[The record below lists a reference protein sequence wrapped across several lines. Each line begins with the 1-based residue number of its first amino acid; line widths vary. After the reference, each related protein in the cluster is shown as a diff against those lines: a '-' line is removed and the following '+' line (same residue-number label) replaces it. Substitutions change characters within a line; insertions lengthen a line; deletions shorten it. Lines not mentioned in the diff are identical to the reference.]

1 MMQTRDERAKF
12 IHAWNQVSEIGPRR
26 LQKLLDTFG
35 CPRRAWEAPGQELRL
50 VEGFSKN
57 LTEKVHRQKQIL
69 DPAKLWEEI
78 LASGLAL
85 LLYNDAQYPA
95 DLKEIYDPPA
105 ILYGLGN
112 LALLR
117 TPMVAVV
124 GSRRHTHYGKQVAR
138 RLAAELVS
146 RGITVTSGMARGIDT
161 HAHEGALEQGGKTIA
176 ALGCGLDICYP
187 PENRALK
194 QRIQEQGLVISE
206 FPPGTKP
213 APLNFPRRNRI
224 ISGLSAGTVV
234 VEAGVKSGA
243 LITAE
248 FSLEQGREVFA
259 VPGSIESPYSSG
271 CHKLLKEGAKLVESA
286 ADILEELVLFDPGVQ
301 RQNEAG
307 MERPP
312 GGASS
317 REPPPLEAGEAE
329 LLEILHYE
337 PVSLEE
343 LAGMSQV
350 PLSSLNYL
358 LLEMEMK
365 GLVKQLPGK
374 YFVRNTPGGV

>member
-1 MMQTRDERAKF
+1 MQKRDERAKY

-26 LQKLLDTFG
+26 LQKLLDIFG
-35 CPRRAWEAPGQELRL
+35 CPRRAWEAPEQELRR

-57 LTEKVHRQKQIL
+57 LAEKVHRQKQAQE
-69 DPAKLWEEI
+69 PAKLWEEI
-78 LASGLAL
+78 RASGVSL
-85 LLYNDAQYPA
+85 LLSSDAQYPP
-95 DLKEIYDPPA
+95 DLKQIYDPPA

-176 ALGCGLDICYP
+176 VLGCGLDICYP

-259 VPGSIESPYSSG
+259 VPGSVESPYSSG

-286 ADILEELVLFDPGVQ
+286 ADILEELALFGPGHHGP
-301 RQNEAG
+301 NGAG
-307 MERPP
+307 AAFP
-312 GGASS
+312 GGPSS
-317 REPPPLEAGEAE
+317 RETLPLEAGEAE

-350 PLSSLNYL
+350 PLPGLNYL

-365 GLVKQLPGK
+365 GLIKQLPGK

>member
-1 MMQTRDERAKF
+1 MQAIDERAKY

-35 CPRRAWEAPGQELRL
+35 CPRRAWEAPGQELRR

-57 LTEKVHRQKQIL
+57 LAEKVLQQKQGL
-69 DPAKLWEEI
+69 DPEQLWAAV
-78 LASGLAL
+78 LASGVTL
-85 LLYNDAQYPA
+85 LLHGDAQYPA
-95 DLKEIYDPPA
+95 DLKQIYDPPP

-112 LALLR
+112 LELLH

-124 GSRRHTHYGKQVAR
+124 GSRRHTHYGKTVAR
-138 RLAAELVS
+138 RLAAELVD
-146 RGITVTSGMARGIDT
+146 RGVTVTSGMARGIDT
-161 HAHEGALEQGGKTIA
+161 HAHEGALEQDGKTIA
-176 ALGCGLDICYP
+176 VLGCGLDICYP

-224 ISGLSAGTVV
+224 ISGLTAGTVV
-234 VEAGVKSGA
+234 VEAGLKSGA

-286 ADILEELVLFDPGVQ
+286 ADILEELMLPEPGAHGQGTAGTEQ
-301 RQNEAG
+301 R
-307 MERPP
+307 P
-312 GGASS
+312 GLASPRDS
-317 REPPPLEAGEAE
+317 LPLKNDEAE

-343 LAGMSQV
+343 LAGMSRLA
-350 PLSSLNYL
+350 LSSLNYL
-358 LLEMEMK
+358 LLELEMK
-365 GLVKQLPGK
+365 GLIKQLPGK
-374 YFVRNTPGGV
+374 YFVRNIPGGV